1 MNKFLKGNY
10 MINIHESNAASAEA
24 KGEDITAIFENRALE
39 KLGGSIAF
47 VMKGNQFAWGEWGDD
62 ESAG

>member
-10 MINIHESNAASAEA
+10 TIQNAKAETQSAEVEV
-24 KGEDITAIFENRALE
+24 KEKDITAIFETKALE

-47 VMKGNQFAWGEWGDD
+47 VMKDNAFVWGDD
-62 ESAG
+62 ENAE